1 MPNQV
6 KIRETTVHYNNDYI
20 NKSEMLQ
27 IYEQC
32 YTVYT
37 RTEHINQPLQVVIV
51 PFAFAQSLSYNKIR
65 WSALKLC

>member
-6 KIRETTVHYNNDYI
+6 KISETTVHYNNDYI

-37 RTEHINQPLQVVIV
+37 HTEHINQPFQVVIV
-51 PFAFAQSLSYNKIR
+51 LFAYAQSISYNNIR
-65 WSALKLC
+65 